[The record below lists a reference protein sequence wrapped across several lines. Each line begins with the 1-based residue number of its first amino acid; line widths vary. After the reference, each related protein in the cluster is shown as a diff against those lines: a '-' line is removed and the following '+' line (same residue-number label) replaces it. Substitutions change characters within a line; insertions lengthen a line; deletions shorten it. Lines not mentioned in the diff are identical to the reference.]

1 MILPTATVDI
11 AAPRH
16 RVFSFMANPDY
27 VKRWQPDVVEST
39 PLTDGGMRRGAR
51 WRVTVQ
57 EYGRRFD
64 VETSVVDMALDQRLV
79 FETSAP
85 TANVQVEYRFFDY
98 GLNTRVEPAGR
109 LPRPRRASRRTG
121 GSRTCG
127 AVLRARGV
135 GSCARQHALFGHSR
149 RQVVDISRPVVVQR
163 PRVRNRH
170 LESAS
175 LRSSSHDGRLR

>member
-16 RVFSFMANPDY
+16 RMFSFMTNPDY

-39 PLTDGGMRRGAR
+39 PLTDGDVRRGTR

-85 TANVQVEYRFFDY
+85 TANVQVEYRFFDH
-98 GLNTRVEPAGR
+98 GPTTRVELVAT
-109 LPRPRRASRRTG
+109 LKPRGFTRIFFPFAKGMIRRKVASR
-121 GSRTCG
+121 
-127 AVLRARGV
+127 LD
-135 GSCARQHALFGHSR
+135 LL
-149 RQVVDISRPVVVQR
+149 RQVI
-163 PRVRNRH
+163 
-170 LESAS
+170 EAT
-175 LRSSSHDGRLR
+175 G